1 MFWVIR
7 EPNKG
12 TSSFHRFVF
21 LFLFRRFRGRR
32 RRRCVEKL
40 ILSFK
45 ISHRA
50 CVIIDTEHHHHHH
63 HRARQ
68 SPRASQLTAK
78 QPQNDAQPFFFT
90 PRLFPLFFLKKRWFL
105 RAVVLLLLLLP
116 TSSSSSSTPKRVT
129 CQPPRNFA
137 FFSRKIKEKGAQHT
151 LFINGQ
157 QQQQ

>member
-1 MFWVIR
+1 MVWVIR

-32 RRRCVEKL
+32 RRWVYEKL

-45 ISHRA
+45 ISPRS
-50 CVIIDTEHHHHHH
+50 CVIIDTEHHHH

-68 SPRASQLTAK
+68 SPRATQLTAK

-105 RAVVLLLLLLP
+105 SFFFFFCFRHHHHHHHQHPSVL
-116 TSSSSSSTPKRVT
+116 RVSHRVF
-129 CQPPRNFA
+129 CI
-137 FFSRKIKEKGAQHT
+137 FSRKIKEKGAQHT
-151 LFINGQ
+151 IFMNWQ

>member
-1 MFWVIR
+1 MIR

-21 LFLFRRFRGRR
+21 VFLFRRFRGRR

-63 HRARQ
+63 HHRARQ

-78 QPQNDAQPFFFT
+78 QPQSDAQPFFFT

-105 RAVVLLLLLLP
+105 SFFFFFCFRHHHHHHQHPSVL
-116 TSSSSSSTPKRVT
+116 RVSHRVF
-129 CQPPRNFA
+129 CI
-137 FFSRKIKEKGAQHT
+137 FFKK
-151 LFINGQ
+151 N
-157 QQQQ
+157 